1 MIAHRSPHGTRPP
14 VTEIY
19 SIIGLIL
26 LYLAL
31 KSRLLQ
37 IEHVERGGKLL
48 LLVMPLF
55 FVPALSGIMDYT
67 DFMRQS
73 GLQVLVILVISSL
86 LTLTGSAY
94 IVDRLARQRG
104 ITLPSGDVFAEG
116 AAAKAAP
123 KKPTLTKKAAAEPAD
138 AVDAALAEAAP
149 A

>member
-1 MIAHRSPHGTRPP
+1 MNPEYVKQGEIIMRSKTLLGVTVILQIVLISCFAMIGDWISLTFHLPLPGN
-14 VTEIY
+14 
-19 SIIGLIL
+19 IIGLIL

-94 IVDRLARQRG
+94 IVDRLARRKEEG
-104 ITLPSGDVFAEG
+104 IVHE
-116 AAAKAAP
+116 
-123 KKPTLTKKAAAEPAD
+123 
-138 AVDAALAEAAP
+138 
-149 A
+149 

>member
-1 MIAHRSPHGTRPP
+1 MNPEYVKQGEMIMRSKTLFG
-14 VTEIY
+14 VTVILQIVLI
-19 SIIGLIL
+19 SCFAMIGDWISLTFHLPLPGNIIGLIL

-94 IVDRLARQRG
+94 IVDRLARRK
-104 ITLPSGDVFAEG
+104 E
-116 AAAKAAP
+116 
-123 KKPTLTKKAAAEPAD
+123 
-138 AVDAALAEAAP
+138 EATVHE
-149 A
+149 

>member
-1 MIAHRSPHGTRPP
+1 MNPEYVKQGEIIMRSKTLLGVTVILQIVLISCFAMIGDWISLTFHLPLPGN
-14 VTEIY
+14 
-19 SIIGLIL
+19 IIGLIL

-94 IVDRLARQRG
+94 IVDRLARRK
-104 ITLPSGDVFAEG
+104 E
-116 AAAKAAP
+116 
-123 KKPTLTKKAAAEPAD
+123 
-138 AVDAALAEAAP
+138 EATVHE
-149 A
+149 

>member
-1 MIAHRSPHGTRPP
+1 MNPEYVKQGEIIMRSKTLLGVTVILQIVLISCFAMIGDWVSLTFHLPLPGN
-14 VTEIY
+14 
-19 SIIGLIL
+19 IIGLIL

-94 IVDRLARQRG
+94 IVDRLARRKEEG
-104 ITLPSGDVFAEG
+104 IVHE
-116 AAAKAAP
+116 
-123 KKPTLTKKAAAEPAD
+123 
-138 AVDAALAEAAP
+138 
-149 A
+149 

>member
-1 MIAHRSPHGTRPP
+1 MNPEYVKQGEIIMRSKTLLGVTVILQIVLISCFAMIGDWVSLTFHLPLPGN
-14 VTEIY
+14 
-19 SIIGLIL
+19 IIGLIL

-94 IVDRLARQRG
+94 IVDRLARRKE
-104 ITLPSGDVFAEG
+104 EG
-116 AAAKAAP
+116 
-123 KKPTLTKKAAAEPAD
+123 TVHE
-138 AVDAALAEAAP
+138 
-149 A
+149 

>member
-1 MIAHRSPHGTRPP
+1 MNPEYVKQGEIIMRSKTLLGVTVILQIVLISCFAMIGDWISLTFHLPLPGN
-14 VTEIY
+14 
-19 SIIGLIL
+19 IIGLIL

-94 IVDRLARQRG
+94 IVDRLARRKE
-104 ITLPSGDVFAEG
+104 EG
-116 AAAKAAP
+116 
-123 KKPTLTKKAAAEPAD
+123 TVHE
-138 AVDAALAEAAP
+138 
-149 A
+149 

>member
-1 MIAHRSPHGTRPP
+1 MNPEYVKQGEIIMRSKTLLGVTVILQIVLISCFAMIGDWISLTFQLPLPGN
-14 VTEIY
+14 
-19 SIIGLIL
+19 IIGLIL

-37 IEHVERGGKLL
+37 IEHVEHGGKLL

-94 IVDRLARQRG
+94 IVDRLARRK
-104 ITLPSGDVFAEG
+104 E
-116 AAAKAAP
+116 
-123 KKPTLTKKAAAEPAD
+123 
-138 AVDAALAEAAP
+138 EATVHE
-149 A
+149 

>member
-1 MIAHRSPHGTRPP
+1 MNPEYVKQGEIIMRSKTLLGVTVILQIVLISCFAMIGDWISLTFQLPLPGN
-14 VTEIY
+14 
-19 SIIGLIL
+19 IIGLIL

-94 IVDRLARQRG
+94 IVDRLARRK
-104 ITLPSGDVFAEG
+104 E
-116 AAAKAAP
+116 
-123 KKPTLTKKAAAEPAD
+123 
-138 AVDAALAEAAP
+138 EATVHE
-149 A
+149 

>member
-1 MIAHRSPHGTRPP
+1 MNPEYVKQGEIIMRSKTLLGVTVILQIVLISCFAMIGDWVSLTFHLPLPGN
-14 VTEIY
+14 
-19 SIIGLIL
+19 IIGLIL

-94 IVDRLARQRG
+94 IVDRLARRK
-104 ITLPSGDVFAEG
+104 E
-116 AAAKAAP
+116 
-123 KKPTLTKKAAAEPAD
+123 
-138 AVDAALAEAAP
+138 EATVHE
-149 A
+149 

>member
-1 MIAHRSPHGTRPP
+1 MNPEYVKQGEMIMRSKTLFG
-14 VTEIY
+14 VTVILQIVLI
-19 SIIGLIL
+19 SCFAMIGDWISLTLHLPLPGNIIGLIL

-94 IVDRLARQRG
+94 IVDRLARRK
-104 ITLPSGDVFAEG
+104 E
-116 AAAKAAP
+116 
-123 KKPTLTKKAAAEPAD
+123 
-138 AVDAALAEAAP
+138 EATVHE
-149 A
+149 

>member
-1 MIAHRSPHGTRPP
+1 MNPEYVKQGEIIMRSKTLLGMTVILQIVLISCFAMIGDWVSLTFHLPLPGN
-14 VTEIY
+14 
-19 SIIGLIL
+19 IIGLIL

-94 IVDRLARQRG
+94 IVDRLARRKE
-104 ITLPSGDVFAEG
+104 EG
-116 AAAKAAP
+116 
-123 KKPTLTKKAAAEPAD
+123 TVHE
-138 AVDAALAEAAP
+138 
-149 A
+149 